1 MRVEHHPVQG
11 RRLVALESVALVVG
25 DIPASTSFKDQVD
38 ETLQESGKLR
48 EGPSRKALSLLET
61 QYAKIEKHIK
71 SVKFEIPTNELYEI
85 YDSCN
90 YNTENEFCPVL
101 LKLGK

>member
-1 MRVEHHPVQG
+1 MALNFKSDDQDEQVQ
-11 RRLVALESVALVVG
+11 
-25 DIPASTSFKDQVD
+25 F
-38 ETLQESGKLR
+38 
-48 EGPSRKALSLLET
+48 EGSRKGLSLLET